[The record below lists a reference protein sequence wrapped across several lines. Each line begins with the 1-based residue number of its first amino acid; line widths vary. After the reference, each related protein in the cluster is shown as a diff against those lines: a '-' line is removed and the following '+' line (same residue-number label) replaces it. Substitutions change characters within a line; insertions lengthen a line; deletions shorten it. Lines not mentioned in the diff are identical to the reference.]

1 MNLALVL
8 ALLIAPQPAPS
19 NDPVMTLPD
28 SYKLQFE
35 NEWVKVVKV
44 TYGPYVNLPAHS
56 HTTWAAAYVYLNDA
70 DPVVFRH
77 TDQEYH
83 PITRPA
89 TKAKSFRVNRAMQEQ
104 HEVENTSARASEFLR
119 VEFKTEQREPDTMRG
134 RFYSEPDPTGT
145 RIERLQFDNAQLR
158 VTRIL
163 LSPSQRVHVAT
174 SSAQPALLIAV
185 TPAPAAGFALGQERW
200 IDGGQS
206 LDLDNSGS
214 ETMEILRFDLK
225 TRPVELTRVR

>member
-1 MNLALVL
+1 MTLALVL
-8 ALLIAPQPAPS
+8 ALLIATQPAPS

-44 TYGPYVNLPAHS
+44 TYGPYVKLPAHS

-83 PITRPA
+83 AITRPA
-89 TKAKSFRVNRAMQEQ
+89 TKAKSFRVNRAIQEL

-145 RIERLQFDNAQLR
+145 RIERPQFDNAQLR
-158 VTRIL
+158 VTRIV
-163 LSPSQRVHVAT
+163 LSPSQRVHVAA
-174 SSAQPALLIAV
+174 SSAEPALFIAV

-206 LDLDNSGS
+206 LELDNSGS
-214 ETMEILRFDLK
+214 ETLEILRFDLK